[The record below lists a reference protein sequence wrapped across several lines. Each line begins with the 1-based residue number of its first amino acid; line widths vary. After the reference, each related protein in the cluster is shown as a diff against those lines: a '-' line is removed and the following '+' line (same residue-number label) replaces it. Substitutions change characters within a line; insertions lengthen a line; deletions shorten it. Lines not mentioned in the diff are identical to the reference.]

1 MKQKLIFNTQSHEPY
16 DQARILNG
24 NPNGIINF
32 NKTNHKFAREIY
44 KNMQARTW
52 FPQQVNVTKDKVN
65 YTKLSVEEKR
75 AYDLV
80 LAQLITNDS
89 IQTNQLADKI
99 NSYVTSPVVNAA
111 LVKQAQEECVIEGT
125 EVFTPKGWVKIEKIS
140 AKDLILAS
148 DENQESYFTKVKRM
162 VKRDLNTDEQIYTI
176 KGDNFIQ
183 KVTGNHRVPVLKDD
197 KIVVYTAEEL
207 FNKYKN
213 EDVGE
218 IILSIGKNK
227 PVKNEYLKGN
237 KFLKLQLELIKKIK
251 IYGKEFKRDYFR
263 FEENMDIDPFVKW
276 LKKNKIDYVVESLS
290 NKQTDKIRYTGFI
303 YNGYNMFDKKSE
315 LDYYNFIGLD
325 YLINNKY
332 DVNAIAKILLNNDIE
347 ITPENNDKIAEVYA
361 EIISYV
367 IDLLFL
373 NNETVKDMTA
383 DLEPDSDDKTMII
396 SFNSLD
402 LTSKSYATSKIKSI
416 TRRKST
422 KKVYCPTVKGGL
434 FYMRYDNKI
443 SLTGNCNHSDS
454 YSVIAEDICQ
464 DTDRIFNLQYEDEE
478 LAIKN
483 ASVEK
488 MYMSLYKGD
497 DPTVEDLLKCFAAN
511 QILEELVFPGGFAV
525 LLSITS
531 MIGTVEMIAEING

>member
-44 KNMQARTW
+44 KNMQARSW

-111 LVKQAQEECVIEGT
+111 LVKQAQEECVVEGT

-140 AKDLILAS
+140 ANDLILAS
-148 DENQESYFTKVKRM
+148 NENQESYFTKVKRV
-162 VKRDLNTDEQIYTI
+162 VKRDLVKDEQIYTI
-176 KGDNFIQ
+176 KGDKFIQ
-183 KVTGNHRVPVLKDD
+183 KVTGNHRVPVLKNN

-207 FNKYKN
+207 FNKYKD

-218 IILSIGKNK
+218 IILSIGKNR
-227 PVKNEYLKGN
+227 PNENILLRHN
-237 KFLKLQLELIKKIK
+237 KFQKLKLELIKKIK
-251 IYGKEFKRDYFR
+251 IYGKEFKRDYFK
-263 FEENMDIDPFVKW
+263 FEENMDVEPFVKW

-303 YNGYNMFDKKSE
+303 YNGYNIFDKKSE
-315 LDYYNFIGLD
+315 LDYYNFLEL
-325 YLINNKY
+325 YSLINHPY
-332 DVNAIAKILLNNDIE
+332 DLREIGRILLKNDLE
-347 ITPENNDKIAEVYA
+347 ITYDNKDKLAQVYA
-361 EIISYV
+361 EIISYT

-373 NNETVKDMTA
+373 NNETVESMIAT
-383 DLEPDSDDKTMII
+383 LEPDDDDKAITIK
-396 SFNSLD
+396 FNSLE
-402 LTSKSYATSKIKSI
+402 LTSKNYATSKIKSI

-422 KKVYCPTVKGGL
+422 KKVYCPTVEGGL
-434 FYMRYDNKI
+434 FYMKYDNKI

-464 DTDRIFNLQYEDEE
+464 DTDRIFNLQHEDEE

-488 MYMSLYKGD
+488 MYMSLYNGD
-497 DPTVEDLLKCFAAN
+497 NPSVEDLLKCFAAN

-525 LLSITS
+525 LLSIES
-531 MIGTVEMIAEING
+531 MIGTVEMIAEINS